1 MIPFDSFEARDYSA
15 PDLLPSDLIKAT
27 VPGNIALTK
36 GAAPA
41 AVAVLVE
48 FDVETLS

>member
-1 MIPFDSFEARDYSA
+1 MMPIDGFEARDFSA
-15 PDLLPSDLIKAT
+15 PDLLPPDLIKAT

-41 AVAVLVE
+41 AVVVLVE